1 MGDGFAPAKESTM
14 TRNTLFGG
22 LAVAVSLVALPAAA
36 DGRGP
41 HKDVPGA
48 TAGPRGVPELSAG
61 AVGTAGALI
70 AGGLLVLAGYR
81 KKRRSPE

>member
-1 MGDGFAPAKESTM
+1 MSRK
-14 TRNTLFGG
+14 TLFGG
-22 LAVAVSLVALPAAA
+22 LALTLSLVAVPALA

-41 HKDVPGA
+41 RKDVPGA

>member
-1 MGDGFAPAKESTM
+1 M
-14 TRNTLFGG
+14 TRNRLFGG
-22 LAVAVSLVALPAAA
+22 LALALSLVTTTALA

-41 HKDVPGA
+41 HKDFGGPS
-48 TAGPRGVPELSAG
+48 AGPRGVPELSVG

-70 AGGLLVLAGYR
+70 AGGLMVLAGYR

>member
-1 MGDGFAPAKESTM
+1 M
-14 TRNTLFGG
+14 TWKTLFGG
-22 LAVAVSLVALPAAA
+22 IALTLSLVAVPAFA

-41 HKDVPGA
+41 HKDVPA
-48 TAGPRGVPELSAG
+48 ARPRGVPELSAG

-70 AGGLLVLAGYR
+70 AGGLFVLAGYR

>member
-1 MGDGFAPAKESTM
+1 M
-14 TRNTLFGG
+14 TRKTLLGG
-22 LAVAVSLVALPAAA
+22 IALTLSLVAVPALA
-36 DGRGP
+36 DNGRGP
-41 HKDVPGA
+41 HKDVPG
-48 TAGPRGVPELSAG
+48 TTGPRGVPELSAG